1 MTARR
6 PTRAAWLGALVAGA
20 LLLPGCGSS
29 GVPMAP
35 SEPTTPAASPSGRP
49 PFQTMPPLPSGTPAA
64 VPPARWQAITDDLA
78 ARGVEGEPVLVSSE
92 AVTWPDS
99 SLGCPSP
106 GVMYTQ
112 ALVDGLRVVVDAGGR
127 RWDYRLG
134 GGRLKLC
141 ER

>member
-1 MTARR
+1 
-6 PTRAAWLGALVAGA
+6 
-20 LLLPGCGSS
+20 
-29 GVPMAP
+29 MAP
-35 SEPTTPAASPSGRP
+35 SDPTPAASPSGRP

-78 ARGVEGEPVLVSSE
+78 SRGVEGDPVLVSSE

-99 SLGCPSP
+99 ALGCPSP

-112 ALVDGLRVVVDAGGR
+112 ALVDGLRVVVEAGGR

-134 GGRLKLC
+134 GTQLKLC